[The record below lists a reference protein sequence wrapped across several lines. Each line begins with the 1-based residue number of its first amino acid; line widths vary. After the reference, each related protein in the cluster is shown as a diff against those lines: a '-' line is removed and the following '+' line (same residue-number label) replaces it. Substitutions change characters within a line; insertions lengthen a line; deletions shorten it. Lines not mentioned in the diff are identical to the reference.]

1 MLNLESECSLTLIIR
16 MKLDIT
22 NRQIEIIKAS
32 GKILMEKG
40 IVGLTTKNLA
50 AEIGFSES
58 ALYRHFKDK
67 ESIISLLIQYL
78 AENINERFTK
88 IMSSDLNGEE
98 KYLAVFGSQF
108 QFFKDNPHYI
118 AVILSDGLMDSSE
131 VIKESIKNLIQRNSK
146 FLIELIE
153 NGKQNHF
160 FTHKIDTEDMVHI
173 MMGTFRLQML
183 KWKMADFSF
192 DITEKGMKTM
202 KGLLT
207 LIKN

>member
-1 MLNLESECSLTLIIR
+1 

-40 IVGLTTKNLA
+40 IIGLTTKNLA
-50 AEIGFSES
+50 NEMGFSES

-67 ESIISLLIQYL
+67 EAIISLLIKYL
-78 AENINERFTK
+78 AENINERFTQ
-88 IMSSDLNGEE
+88 IMSSDLEIEE
-98 KYLAVFGSQF
+98 KYLAIFRSQF

-118 AVILSDGLMDSSE
+118 AIILSDGLMDSSE
-131 VIKESIKNLIQRNSK
+131 VVKESIKNLIQRNSR
-146 FLIELIE
+146 FFIELIE
-153 NGKQNHF
+153 SGKRNHLF
-160 FTHKIDTEDMVHI
+160 SDTIDTEDMVHI

-183 KWKMADFSF
+183 KWKMADFGF
-192 DITEKGMKTM
+192 DISEKGMKTM
-202 KGLLT
+202 KSLLI